1 MAAFDQ
7 EQVAIQARSGVVPN
21 DWVLFPLGRG
31 AALRN
36 ALGTGLIGLFSL
48 GMAVYL
54 FVSKTAYVPKFL
66 PDSFFSDSGIATAS
80 IIESLLFVALGV
92 WLLIVAAR
100 WIQAYNNSQAHFI
113 VVTPD
118 GFALVK
124 GEKIVGA
131 AFADVAALRQKSG
144 FFGLEFLVQRRSG
157 RAFALEVGK
166 NYGPPRDVLAAL
178 QNGLRAVR
186 QMQQ

>member
-7 EQVAIQARSGVVPN
+7 EQVVAQARSGLVPN
-21 DWVLFPLGRG
+21 GWILFPLVRG

-54 FVSKTAYVPKFL
+54 FISKTAYVPKFL
-66 PDSFFSDSGIATAS
+66 PDSFFSDSGIATTS
-80 IIESLLFVALGV
+80 IIESLLFVALGL
-92 WLLIVAAR
+92 WLAVVAVR
-100 WIQAYNNSQAHFI
+100 WIGAYSDSQEHFI

-118 GFALVK
+118 GFAQVRGSK
-124 GEKIVGA
+124 VVGA
-131 AFADVAALRQKSG
+131 AFADVAAIRQRSG
-144 FFGLEFLVQRRSG
+144 MFGLEFLMQRRSG
-157 RAFALEVGK
+157 RALALEVGK

-178 QNGLRAVR
+178 QNGLRVAR
-186 QMQQ
+186 QV